1 MNTAVVLPFR
11 AQPRGH
17 VTISDLTEQ
26 FALHEANQNS
36 DLDVAVRPLQMTPAG
51 MISVPML
58 GEMAMTDWS
67 KNQFAK
73 ILGVTWD
80 RWFAGAGPEA
90 RADEVNRRLTR
101 ASGNVRLRTTKR
113 APEGIEAAGTLR
125 AVVSHE
131 YAAVPDTMITTLV
144 RDALVGVEDEA
155 RIIRSHVTDLTTSFV
170 VRLGKPFRP
179 GGPGNVGEVW
189 GGLYVRNSG
198 VGYTKLVV
206 SLFLHRLACRNG
218 MIVPPP
224 NADLVR
230 TRHRWV
236 DISNIRTALVGG
248 LHGIGERLH
257 RGAEVMGYAANYQVE
272 DIEAEVRGLLRE
284 AVLPARLVGE
294 IMMAYAR
301 EPHPSRFG
309 VSQAI
314 TLAAQDQ
321 NPEVRFDLERAAGA
335 YLAQN

>member
-11 AQPRGH
+11 GQPRSH
-17 VTISDLTEQ
+17 LTLDNLTEQ
-26 FALHEANQNS
+26 FALHEAHQNA
-36 DLDVAVRPLQMTPAG
+36 DLDVAVRSLQMTPAG
-51 MISVPML
+51 MLAVPMH

-73 ILGVTWD
+73 LLGVTWD

-90 RADEVNRRLTR
+90 RAEEVNRRLAR
-101 ASGNVRLRTTKR
+101 ASGNVRLRTTKKT
-113 APEGIEAAGTLR
+113 PEGIEAAGTLR

-131 YAAVPDTMITTLV
+131 YAAVPDTMVTTLV
-144 RDALVGVEDEA
+144 RDALVGVEDDA
-155 RIIRSHVTDLTTSFV
+155 RIIRSHISDLTTSFV
-170 VRLGKPFRP
+170 VKLGKPFKP

-206 SLFLHRLACRNG
+206 ALFLHRLACKNG
-218 MIVPPP
+218 MVVPLPD
-224 NADLVR
+224 ADLVR

-236 DISNIRTALVGG
+236 DISDIRTALVAG
-248 LHGIGERLH
+248 LQGVGERLH
-257 RGAEVMGYAANYQVE
+257 RGAEVMGYAAHHRVD

-335 YLAQN
+335 YLARN